1 MVIISEPTIDSSRV
15 SPIRKQIVVIL
26 FLSSFFAISIFAIFK
41 EKKSNILYNLDEI
54 KKIMEI
60 SPDEIIY
67 DSNPD
72 LSILGLK
79 NLINNDLRIKPKELI
94 GLINFRSDLE
104 NKILDLLI
112 EQKSLNISLIK

>member
-1 MVIISEPTIDSSRV
+1 
-15 SPIRKQIVVIL
+15 
-26 FLSSFFAISIFAIFK
+26 
-41 EKKSNILYNLDEI
+41 
-54 KKIMEI
+54 MEI